1 MAFSELLFTNLG
13 PLIYNLI
20 FLSLWILWI
29 QYHGEEE
36 NGRIRSIFRSYI
48 MNEKLYFLITGL
60 IIIII
65 LYLLFSYA
73 NTHTDVD
80 DAITSGVEAF
90 LAGHNP
96 YQEDVVIH
104 HLPSGITYGRYH
116 YFPPDLLTYSGFYII
131 SGGIFAF
138 LGTYWFVPL
147 HLLMLIPGY
156 WFLTRIVDWPH
167 HKLIPF
173 YILLVTPFLFTNS
186 MLMWFFFIIG
196 YYYYE
201 IRNNQDLGMIFYV
214 FAASVKYLVGFII
227 VFYFFQSIQT
237 IVREKNRIQLRSF
250 IIKEMRPYLIGGL
263 ALAVISLP
271 FNLIDVIVSV
281 FLYQGDLAARGEV
294 AQLVG
299 PLLIE
304 ILKILRLESLYILSV
319 IFIII
324 LSLFLL
330 RSHTTY
336 EKIIHI
342 SFMSMFILPFYGTE
356 LFITLP
362 FYWWFKEG
370 LRSYSK
376 E

>member
-36 NGRIRSIFRSYI
+36 NGRIRSIFRSYL
-48 MNEKLYFLITGL
+48 MNEKLYFLITGS

-90 LAGHNP
+90 LDGHNP
-96 YQEDVVIH
+96 YQKDVVIH

-116 YFPPDLLTYSGFYII
+116 YFPPDLLTYSGFYLIT
-131 SGGIFAF
+131 GGIFSF

-147 HLLMLIPGY
+147 HLLLLIPGY
-156 WFLTRIVDWPH
+156 WFLTKIVDWPH

-201 IRNNQDLGMIFYV
+201 IRNNQDLGMIFYI

-237 IVREKNRIQLRSF
+237 IMREKNRIQLRSF

-324 LSLFLL
+324 LS
-330 RSHTTY
+330 
-336 EKIIHI
+336 
-342 SFMSMFILPFYGTE
+342 
-356 LFITLP
+356 
-362 FYWWFKEG
+362 
-370 LRSYSK
+370 
-376 E
+376 